1 MNLCVSLNPS
11 QKKRRILGKRTVQFR
26 KCGRYVNAQAFSLVL
41 FQGPT
46 HMVTLI
52 LTWSVTTNTSTKC
65 KMLLKMNI
73 SFLFADNEHQMHFF
87 FNVSYVGQF
96 EKILQA
102 EFHLFKLKPRIPPG
116 MTLPRNVHLI
126 EVWNMYVCIKSLRQ

>member
-1 MNLCVSLNPS
+1 
-11 QKKRRILGKRTVQFR
+11 
-26 KCGRYVNAQAFSLVL
+26 
-41 FQGPT
+41 
-46 HMVTLI
+46 
-52 LTWSVTTNTSTKC
+52 
-65 KMLLKMNI
+65 MLLKMNI

-126 EVWNMYVCIKSLRQ
+126 EVWNMYHGQDTRVYGPIQSDPFYATSGTISFT